1 MLAGLCWFCWKLT
14 VKSSQC
20 SCGDFNANFKH
31 IQNNNLVFLPRK
43 PATLLKTVIFCL
55 RENSY
60 WIFLRIDLEHQQ
72 LPGFFHE
79 SATDGSLVGFR
90 NLNLG
95 TGAVLRNSFGVYLL
109 LTQTTSLLEGKILSG
124 SDECR
129 DIFCFQWKCQGKFDV
144 RYSQD
149 TPCWFDVELLY
160 YVYMQ
165 MISSSCVGWYLIKLD
180 KQFSCNIIIKT
191 THLKDKSNNK
201 VK

>member
-1 MLAGLCWFCWKLT
+1 MLTLNT
-14 VKSSQC
+14 
-20 SCGDFNANFKH
+20 FKT
-31 IQNNNLVFLPRK
+31 IILFSRK

-60 WIFLRIDLEHQQ
+60 EIFLRIDLEHQQ

-129 DIFCFQWKCQGKFDV
+129 DIFCFQ
-144 RYSQD
+144 
-149 TPCWFDVELLY
+149 
-160 YVYMQ
+160 
-165 MISSSCVGWYLIKLD
+165 
-180 KQFSCNIIIKT
+180 
-191 THLKDKSNNK
+191 
-201 VK
+201 